1 MNQNL
6 NLVRALLARGA
17 SVSARA
23 TGAAFRRS
31 PHNLIY
37 YGENQAWAGRKG
49 KWEGGKMGQWEN
61 GKVGR
66 WKEGG
71 KVGKR

>member
-37 YGENQAWAGRKG
+37 YGESQAWAGRKG
-49 KWEGGKMGQWEN
+49 KWEGGKVGRWVSGKMAKWGD
-61 GKVGR
+61 GRKVGR
-66 WKEGG
+66 W
-71 KVGKR
+71 